1 MGPSV
6 MGDKTERVGEIEM
19 DLNTLSYKEF
29 GVIGANPLQ
38 ELGIFFSILLLETK
52 QNERKSQQTF
62 PIHRYSLKA
71 RYGL

>member
-1 MGPSV
+1 
-6 MGDKTERVGEIEM
+6 M